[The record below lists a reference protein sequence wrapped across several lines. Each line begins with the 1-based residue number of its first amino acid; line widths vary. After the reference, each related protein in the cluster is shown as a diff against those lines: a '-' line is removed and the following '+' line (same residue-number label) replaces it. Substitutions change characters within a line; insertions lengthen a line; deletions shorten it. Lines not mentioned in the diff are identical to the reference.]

1 MKRLGLIAMLLG
13 LGLIIALVLHEGAA
27 DIGAVLSRA
36 GLVLCWL
43 IPLHLIP
50 LTLDARAW
58 QVLLLEDAPALP
70 YLTWIAAVREAVNR
84 LLPAANVG
92 GEVLGIRLARMR
104 VARPG
109 AAASSVIVEVL
120 LTMIGQYLMCAAGVV
135 LTLLAVPDMP
145 QQASIVM
152 ALVLSLVVPLA
163 LLFLLRRAS
172 VFTHIE
178 VFAKKLVGGNKA
190 AWSGFNGPALDQ
202 ALKGLLKR
210 HGVLARALGW
220 QLAGM
225 LLGAGETWLALL
237 MLGHPVG
244 VSAALSIEALTLLI
258 RSAAFFV
265 PGGLGIQ
272 EAGII
277 MLGQLF
283 GIDSSVALSLALVRR
298 MREIVMGVPALLSWQ
313 WFEARRYKH
322 QSEPESQVNSLR
334 AQPEVASS

>member
-1 MKRLGLIAMLLG
+1 MKRLGFVAMLVG
-13 LGLIIALVLHEGAA
+13 LALIIVLVLHQGAA
-27 DIGAVLSRA
+27 DIAAILSHA

-43 IPLHLIP
+43 IPLHLVP
-50 LTLDARAW
+50 LALDARAW
-58 QVLLLEDAPALP
+58 QVLLLEDAPPLP

-104 VARPG
+104 VARAG
-109 AAASSVIVEVL
+109 AAAASVIVEVL

-135 LTLLAVPDMP
+135 LTLMAVRNVP
-145 QQASIVM
+145 QQASIVT
-152 ALVLSLVVPLA
+152 ALMLSLVVPLG
-163 LLFLLRRAS
+163 LLFVLRRAS
-172 VFTHIE
+172 VFTRIE
-178 VFAKKLVGGNKA
+178 VFAKKLVGGHRA
-190 AWSGFNGPALDQ
+190 AWSGFNGPALDH
-202 ALKGLLKR
+202 ALKGLLR
-210 HGVLARALGW
+210 RPAVLGQALGW

-244 VSAALSIEALTLLI
+244 VPAALSIEALTLLI

-265 PGGLGIQ
+265 PGGLGVQ

-283 GIDSSVALSLALVRR
+283 GIDASVSLSLALVKR

-313 WFEARRYKH
+313 WFEARRFRRGT
-322 QSEPESQVNSLR
+322 QAESQTGTLG
-334 AQPEVASS
+334 A